1 MTGSQGLPYDECRRE
16 GRRTAPG
23 NRTGPW
29 PAYALPPFH
38 PGARG
43 AGTRDSH
50 PPAPAPAPAPR
61 VRRRVRRRTVDG
73 AAVSGVLIA
82 LCVAALL
89 VATFLAAVR
98 VRG

>member
-16 GRRTAPG
+16 RRRTAPG
-23 NRTGPW
+23 ERTGPW

-43 AGTRDSH
+43 AGRRGL
-50 PPAPAPAPAPR
+50 PAPVPAPAPR
-61 VRRRVRRRTVDG
+61 VRRRSGRWAVDG

-89 VATFLAAVR
+89 MATFLAAVR